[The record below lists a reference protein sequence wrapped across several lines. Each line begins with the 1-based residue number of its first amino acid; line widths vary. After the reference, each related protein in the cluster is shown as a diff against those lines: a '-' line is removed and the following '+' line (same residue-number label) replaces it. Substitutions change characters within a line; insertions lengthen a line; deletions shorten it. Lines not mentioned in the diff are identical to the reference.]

1 MSSSEIQ
8 AVIFPK
14 ATWSI
19 AKSKKWLKDNSIKP
33 IKSAR
38 ETLNFY
44 RYRIQDPKLF
54 YGFITK
60 KLNNGVELVIGVNST

>member
-1 MSSSEIQ
+1 MSSSVLQ

-19 AKSKKWLKDNSIKP
+19 AKSKKWLKDNSIRSV
-33 IKSAR
+33 KSAR
-38 ETLNFY
+38 ETVNFY

-54 YGFITK
+54 DGFITK
-60 KLNNGVELVIGVNST
+60 KLNNGVELVIGFNST

>member
-1 MSSSEIQ
+1 MSSEIHS
-8 AVIFPK
+8 VLFPK

-38 ETLNFY
+38 ETINFY
-44 RYRIQDPKLF
+44 RYRIRDPKLF
-54 YGFITK
+54 DGFITK
-60 KLNNGVELVIGVNST
+60 KLNNGIELIIGINST